1 MSEDEEIIQSYIDDI
16 LSRIYP
22 EPASTTRY
30 EQLDIGKDELVH
42 NHPRIG
48 FLFKVYAHISRL
60 GKSTDISEKCTEP
73 VYALARRTEDFRLE
87 THA

>member
-1 MSEDEEIIQSYIDDI
+1 
-16 LSRIYP
+16 
-22 EPASTTRY
+22 
-30 EQLDIGKDELVH
+30 
-42 NHPRIG
+42 
-48 FLFKVYAHISRL
+48 L